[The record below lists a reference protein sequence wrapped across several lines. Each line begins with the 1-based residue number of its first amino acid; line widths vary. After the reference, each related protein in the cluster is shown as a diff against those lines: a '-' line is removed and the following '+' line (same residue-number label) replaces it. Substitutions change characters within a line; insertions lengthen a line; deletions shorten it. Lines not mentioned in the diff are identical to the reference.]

1 METDTKQ
8 HFYDVSNLLRTCSI
22 VFCAKTSSEHVALVK
37 KVARKYLPR
46 FWITGK
52 LQFRWTYS
60 IARQRL
66 TLLLKNVTPFFIF
79 CKHDHRTVAQPEWG
93 QRGHAT
99 PTTNLLRFL
108 LVLYINFQQLEN
120 KRKEQSDSRRRQ
132 WLTTSLA
139 GPSRIKLLA
148 ALLLPRY

>member
-52 LQFRWTYS
+52 LQFHWTYS

-66 TLLLKNVTPFFIF
+66 TLLLKNVTPFFYILQARSPHCGAARMRPKRPCHPHNKPAKIF
-79 CKHDHRTVAQPEWG
+79 TGALYQLSTV
-93 QRGHAT
+93 
-99 PTTNLLRFL
+99 
-108 LVLYINFQQLEN
+108 
-120 KRKEQSDSRRRQ
+120 RK
-132 WLTTSLA
+132 
-139 GPSRIKLLA
+139 
-148 ALLLPRY
+148 